1 MTAWRERGACR
12 CAPRSARKKFAD
24 YARRRD
30 PRAGLGRG
38 VRPSPIS
45 TERGGRRREPQL
57 TPAGRRCSGR
67 REAPYSDREAA
78 KRDRGPSKVAVMPLL
93 ALVIIVLGAGLAAVA
108 PLYLRLVR
116 RELSRADRMERA
128 ARMLGL
134 QFSRGDP
141 AYPGSIGQ
149 AFPFELF
156 SRGIEQTCENVMTGT
171 LGGVPVTA
179 LDFLYVQQ
187 VDSGTRH
194 PDGTADY
201 RALRSEPAR
210 YACAVGA
217 IGGHRPHVVIEPA
230 SMLPEVHVAPERVQ
244 LEWGDFNARYRVSSP
259 ERGFATALLDVDLM
273 AWLVDLAPHLSLTW
287 EVQRGDV
294 LCRTHGLE
302 PERLPELVGALV
314 EFATR
319 IGPGASA

>member
-1 MTAWRERGACR
+1 
-12 CAPRSARKKFAD
+12 
-24 YARRRD
+24 
-30 PRAGLGRG
+30 
-38 VRPSPIS
+38 
-45 TERGGRRREPQL
+45 
-57 TPAGRRCSGR
+57 
-67 REAPYSDREAA
+67 
-78 KRDRGPSKVAVMPLL
+78 MPLL

-171 LGGVPVTA
+171 IGGVPVTA

-187 VDSGTRH
+187 VDSGAQH

-201 RALRSEPAR
+201 RALRSEPVR

-230 SMLPEVHVAPERVQ
+230 SILPDVHVAPERVQ

-273 AWLVDLAPHLSLTW
+273 AWLVDLAPHLPLTW
-287 EVQRGDV
+287 EVQRGDI

-302 PERLPELVGALV
+302 PERFPELVGALV
-314 EFATR
+314 EFARR
-319 IGPGASA
+319 IGPGASG